1 MGMSVGPGGGGGGNA
16 PMTDI
21 NTTPLVDVMLVL
33 LIIFMI
39 TAPLMANK
47 IPVVLPDAANQP
59 DEAEGRSI
67 TLSIQDRG
75 GSVQLFWE
83 EDPVQFDGML
93 NRLKTEAVKT
103 PQPEFKIRADKSLSF
118 KEVREVLGAAK
129 TAGIR
134 KIGFVTAPG
143 N

>member
-1 MGMSVGPGGGGGGNA
+1 MGMSAGPSSGGGGNA

-47 IPVVLPDAANQP
+47 IPVVLPEAANQP

-67 TLSIQDRG
+67 TLSIQDRN

-93 NRLKTEAVKT
+93 NRLRTEAVKT

>member
-1 MGMSVGPGGGGGGNA
+1 MGMSVGSGGNEAA

-47 IPVVLPDAANQP
+47 VPVKLPEAANQP
-59 DEAEGRSI
+59 DEAEGRAI
-67 TLSIQDRG
+67 VLSIQDRG
-75 GSVQLFWE
+75 GGNVQLFWE

-93 NRLKTEAVKT
+93 NRLKTEAVKN

-134 KIGFVTAPG
+134 KVGFVTAPG